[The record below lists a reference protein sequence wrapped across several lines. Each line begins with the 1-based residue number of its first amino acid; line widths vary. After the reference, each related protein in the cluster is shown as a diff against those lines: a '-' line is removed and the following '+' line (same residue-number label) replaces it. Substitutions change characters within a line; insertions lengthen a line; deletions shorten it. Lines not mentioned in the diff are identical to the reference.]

1 MAKQKKLEDL
11 NHEINIETILK
22 VLWAIKDKDQF
33 YFVTYGKELF
43 DNLIKQKPYRKKD
56 LIDFYEFIKKECD
69 IVNTSGYAE
78 THVNWFL
85 EKRLSKDKRS
95 N

>member
-1 MAKQKKLEDL
+1 MPKQKKLEDL

-22 VLWAIKDKDQF
+22 VLWAIKDKDQY
-33 YFVTYGKELF
+33 YFVNYGKELF

-56 LIDFYEFIKKECD
+56 LIEFYEFIKRECD

-78 THVNWFL
+78 AHTDRFL
-85 EKRLSKDKRS
+85 EKRSLKLKS
-95 N
+95 

>member
-1 MAKQKKLEDL
+1 MENNKINWKLSEIELIAIDERNKKGFK
-11 NHEINIETILK
+11 NTIGAFICGYEKATENLFS
-22 VLWAIKDKDQF
+22 KD
-33 YFVTYGKELF
+33 
-43 DNLIKQKPYRKKD
+43 D
-56 LIDFYEFIKKECD
+56 LIEFYEFIKKECD

-78 THVNWFL
+78 THVKWFI